1 MVYSRRCAA
10 CSDFRAAQPPLR
22 CLLIGFHKDWPPQ
35 YVVSASSLCDQL
47 CILLPQA
54 RDIATPYEERKRDTS
69 EYIKLSKLST
79 RHARELTHLGV
90 TAVHH
95 YDYRT
100 GEGEQLP
107 DLGPETLP
115 LTELKVLYV
124 EHPGAGWSKSEVR
137 IRDVVISSTSL
148 EYTST

>member
-1 MVYSRRCAA
+1 MYSRRCAA

-22 CLLIGFHKDWPPQ
+22 CLLIGFHKDRPPQ
-35 YVVSASSLCDQL
+35 CVVSASSLGDQL
-47 CILLPQA
+47 CIQLPHA
-54 RDIATPYEERKRDTS
+54 RDIATPYEERRQDTS
-69 EYIKLSKLST
+69 EYITLSKLSN

-90 TAVHH
+90 HAVHH

-100 GEGEQLP
+100 GAGEQLP

-115 LTELKVLYV
+115 LTALKVLYV
-124 EHPGAGWSKSEVR
+124 EHPGAGWTKSEVR
-137 IRDVVISSTSL
+137 IRGVVVSTSTSL